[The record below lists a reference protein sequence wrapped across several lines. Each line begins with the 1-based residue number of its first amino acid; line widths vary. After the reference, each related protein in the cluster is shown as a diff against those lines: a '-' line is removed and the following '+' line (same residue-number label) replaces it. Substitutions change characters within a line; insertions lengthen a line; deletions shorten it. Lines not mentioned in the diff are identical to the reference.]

1 MDIMGIMERGKRVCK
16 MIIADQ
22 EKKVCDC
29 RVLAKLMLWNDVV
42 PHDGPTN
49 MAIDDWLWRNA
60 TIPILRVYRWQGEWM
75 SIGYFS
81 ALSAV
86 PEGRDF
92 VRRPTGGGVV
102 DHREDW
108 TYTLVVPRGF
118 GLAELP
124 GAESYQII
132 HQAIRDALREERIDC
147 ELVSQQSDAANELCF
162 DKPVVYDLVDT
173 NGRKVAGAG
182 QRRGKQGLLH
192 QGSLQFIGSLPERA
206 ERLASLLSREVI
218 TFSLET
224 DVTWIEERCEQ
235 VYRNR
240 ESRRLGR

>member
-1 MDIMGIMERGKRVCK
+1 
-16 MIIADQ
+16 MIIADE
-22 EKKVCDC
+22 EKKVCDR
-29 RVLAKLMLWNDVV
+29 RVLAELMLWNDAV

-49 MAIDDWLWRNA
+49 MAIDDWLWRNV
-60 TIPILRVYRWQGEWM
+60 TMPTLRVYRWQGEWM

-81 ALSAV
+81 KLSAV

-124 GAESYQII
+124 GAESYLMI
-132 HQAIRDALREERIDC
+132 HMVIREALRIEMIEC
-147 ELVSQQSDAANELCF
+147 EFVSQASDGTNELCF
-162 DKPVVYDLVDT
+162 VRPVVYDLVDAHE
-173 NGRKVAGAG
+173 KKLAGAG
-182 QRRGKQGLLH
+182 QRRGKYGLLH
-192 QGSLQFIGSLPERA
+192 QGSLQVCGSAEGRA
-206 ERLASLLSREVI
+206 ERLANLLSQGVKLI
-218 TFSLET
+218 SLEP
-224 DVTWIEERCEQ
+224 DIAWIEERCES

-240 ESRRLGR
+240 SWSEKK

>member
-1 MDIMGIMERGKRVCK
+1 
-16 MIIADQ
+16 
-22 EKKVCDC
+22 
-29 RVLAKLMLWNDVV
+29 MLWNDAV
-42 PHDGPTN
+42 PHDGPIN
-49 MAIDDWLWRNA
+49 MAIDDWLWQNA
-60 TIPILRVYRWQGEWM
+60 TVPTLRVYRWQGEWM

-81 ALSAV
+81 SSTAV

-124 GAESYQII
+124 GAESYRMI
-132 HQAIRDALREERIDC
+132 HLAIREALCAEKIDC
-147 ELVSQQSDAANELCF
+147 ELVSQESDDSSEECF
-162 DKPVVYDLVDT
+162 VSPVVYDLVAD
-173 NGRKVAGAG
+173 NGKKIAGAG

-192 QGSLQFIGSLPERA
+192 QGSLQVSGLAEGRG
-206 ERLASLLSREVI
+206 ERLASMLSKEVNRI
-218 TFSLET
+218 SLEPN
-224 DVTWIEERCEQ
+224 VSWMEERCES

-240 ESRRLGR
+240 SWSEKK